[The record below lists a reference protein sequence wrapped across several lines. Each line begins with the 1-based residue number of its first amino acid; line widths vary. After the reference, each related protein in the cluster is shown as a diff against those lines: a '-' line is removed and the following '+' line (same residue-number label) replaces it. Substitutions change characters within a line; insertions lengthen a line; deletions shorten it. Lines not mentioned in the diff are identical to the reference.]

1 MRPFD
6 LETGGLYQDPEPHT
20 GAIRPIRPTQAIRL
34 SMTIDTPLSYLRS
47 FGPAADPIT
56 NLGWGLITISLL
68 VMAIIAAL
76 LLMAIFRRRDKATL
90 DAQGHLPVGCGVS
103 GMLWIYI

>member
-1 MRPFD
+1 
-6 LETGGLYQDPEPHT
+6 
-20 GAIRPIRPTQAIRL
+20 
-34 SMTIDTPLSYLRS
+34 MTIDTPLSYLRS